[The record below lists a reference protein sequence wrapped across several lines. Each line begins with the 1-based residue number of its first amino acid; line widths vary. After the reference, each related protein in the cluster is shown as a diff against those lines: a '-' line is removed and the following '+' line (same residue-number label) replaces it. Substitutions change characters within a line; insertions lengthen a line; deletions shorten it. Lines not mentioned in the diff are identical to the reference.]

1 MTSSDPSYAPVVS
14 SPLNPLAPRAGRR
27 RRSRSVRRGPASHT
41 LAQRLLRSKAAEAWR
56 EHVVSSQFVQGDNI
70 GVVRRKVSRSRGC
83 CPSLPDLKSLGLS
96 FSLVGYTDSQQP
108 VVQFRLPDLSC
119 LTTRRVM
126 MALGLAGT
134 LPALAAPNL
143 LRRAEPL

>member
-1 MTSSDPSYAPVVS
+1 MTSADPSYAPVVS
-14 SPLNPLAPRAGRR
+14 SPLNPLSARVGRR

-56 EHVVSSQFVQGDNI
+56 EHVVNSQFVQGDNT
-70 GVVRRKVSRSRGC
+70 GVLRRKVPRSRGC
-83 CPSLPDLKSLGLS
+83 CPSLPDLRSLGLS
-96 FSLVGYTDSQQP
+96 FSLVGYTESQQP
-108 VVQFRLPDLSC
+108 VLRFRLPDLSC

-126 MALGLAGT
+126 MAFGLAGA
-134 LPALAAPNL
+134 LPALTAPNL